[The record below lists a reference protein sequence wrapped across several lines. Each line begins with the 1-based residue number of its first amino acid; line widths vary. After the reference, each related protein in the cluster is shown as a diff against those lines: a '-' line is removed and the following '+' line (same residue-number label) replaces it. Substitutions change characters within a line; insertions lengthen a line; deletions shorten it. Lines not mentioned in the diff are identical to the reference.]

1 MKRKKNKVFLDSNVI
16 LSGLFSDKGPP
27 RLLLDIL
34 CLGLPMITGVTGRYN
49 LIEIERNIKKR
60 LPAALPLYQAYLT
73 KLKMEIVPL
82 PSQEDI
88 RRFAGTTSLKDI
100 PVIASAFVADAD
112 FLVTGDK
119 EILFAVQGKH
129 CFPFK
134 IISPA
139 DFFGFTLPEILKR
152 LEHNLKK
159 KNPL

>member
-1 MKRKKNKVFLDSNVI
+1 
-16 LSGLFSDKGPP
+16 
-27 RLLLDIL
+27 
-34 CLGLPMITGVTGRYN
+34 MITGVTGRYN

-60 LPAALPLYQAYLT
+60 LPTALPLYQAYLT

-82 PSQEDI
+82 PSQADI

-119 EILFAVQGKH
+119 EILFAVQGKRR
-129 CFPFK
+129 FPFK

-139 DFFGFTLPEILKR
+139 DFFRFTLPEILKR
-152 LEHNLKK
+152 LEDNL
-159 KNPL
+159 